1 MTPVARIRVL
11 VADDN
16 DGIRETTVSILKGA
30 GYEVTEAVD
39 GQDAMEKLAAEDF
52 DVAVIDVKM
61 PKRDGVWV
69 VENVDPAPPPPGFVM
84 ASAYNFDDEMRNRLG
99 TKVLDFLRKPIPP
112 RDLIEA
118 VGRAAERVRVP
129 PRR

>member
-1 MTPVARIRVL
+1 M
-11 VADDN
+11 ADDN
-16 DGIRETTVSILKGA
+16 EGIRETTVSILRGA

-39 GQDAMEKLAAEDF
+39 GQDAMEKLAAGDF

-84 ASAYNFDDEMRNRLG
+84 ASAYNFDDEMRSRLG
-99 TKVLDFLRKPIPP
+99 SKVLDYLRKPVPP
-112 RDLIEA
+112 GDLIEA
-118 VGRAAERVRVP
+118 VRRAAEHVRVP

>member
-1 MTPVARIRVL
+1 MTPSTRVRVL

-16 DGIRETTVSILKGA
+16 DGIRETTVSILKGV

-39 GQDAMEKLAAEDF
+39 GQDAMEKLAAGDF

-69 VENVDPAPPPPGFVM
+69 VENVDPVPPPPAFVM

-99 TKVLDFLRKPIPP
+99 ARVLDYLRKPIPP

-118 VGRAAERVRVP
+118 VGRAAERVRVV
-129 PRR
+129 PRH

>member
-1 MTPVARIRVL
+1 ML

-16 DGIRETTVSILKGA
+16 DGVRETTVSILKA
-30 GYEVTEAVD
+30 VGYDVTDAVD
-39 GQDAMEKLAAEDF
+39 GQDAFEKLTAEDF

-61 PKRDGVWV
+61 PKRDGFWV
-69 VENVDPAPPPPGFVM
+69 VENLAPTPPPPGFVM

-99 TKVLDFLRKPIPP
+99 SKVLDYLRKPVPP

-118 VGRAAERVRVP
+118 VGRAAEHVKLL
-129 PRR
+129 PRP